1 MSKTYKD
8 LLVWSKAMDLA
19 VKVYCLTENFPKE
32 EIYGLT
38 SQMRR
43 AVVSIPSNIAEG
55 KLRGGS
61 KEFRHF
67 LLIAFGSGGELET
80 QVELAKK
87 LPKTSNLDYSD
98 VEQLLNEVMK
108 MLNGLISSINK
119 LTPKA

>member
-1 MSKTYKD
+1 
-8 LLVWSKAMDLA
+8 MDLA